1 VKVEELEKMKREV
14 GEEAFTNGRFKEAT
28 ELFEK
33 LVLDDEF

>member
-1 VKVEELEKMKREV
+1 MKREV